1 MTRRTPHQ
9 LSPYAAVSLL
19 LAFAMLV
26 LLPPCAVATGS
37 PHDGARLVVA
47 QHDATSEE
55 QANSQAEPATSHAD
69 PSAEH
74 QEHSQQE
81 NALEPEFLEHGEEHG
96 GAEHHGQH
104 LELPNLTMLL
114 KAFVLKPDSLA
125 YRYVEIFENAF
136 FAILAGLFL
145 CLVALRIYKNRSI
158 VPGRLQAFAEMIVEW
173 LEGLASNMMGPTYGR
188 HFTPFIATI
197 FVYVAAMNYFVL
209 IPLGKSPTST
219 FLNNISIALVV
230 FVYVQYTGIKRQGIG
245 GYLYHLAGSPK
256 DVVSWC
262 LSPLLF
268 TLELFGEFVKPVSLS
283 LRLFGNIFGEDM
295 LLAVFALLG
304 VVALSAFHSPIGLP
318 LNLPFYFLSMLLGLI
333 QALVFSLLST
343 VYIALMLPHGEHAK
357 AH

>member
-1 MTRRTPHQ
+1 
-9 LSPYAAVSLL
+9 
-19 LAFAMLV
+19 
-26 LLPPCAVATGS
+26 
-37 PHDGARLVVA
+37 
-47 QHDATSEE
+47 
-55 QANSQAEPATSHAD
+55 
-69 PSAEH
+69 
-74 QEHSQQE
+74 
-81 NALEPEFLEHGEEHG
+81 
-96 GAEHHGQH
+96 
-104 LELPNLTMLL
+104 
-114 KAFVLKPDSLA
+114 VLKPESSA
-125 YRYVEIFENAF
+125 YRYVEVFENAF

-145 CLVALRIYKNRSI
+145 CLVALRIHKNRSI

-173 LEGLASNMMGPTYGR
+173 LEGLASTMMGPKYGR

-197 FVYVAAMNYFVL
+197 FVYIAAMNYFVL

-256 DVVSWC
+256 DVVSWS

-268 TLELFGEFVKPVSLS
+268 ALELFGEFVKPVSLS

-318 LNLPFYFLSMLLGLI
+318 LNLPFYFLAMLLGLI

-343 VYIALMLPHGEHAK
+343 VYIALMLPHGEHA
-357 AH
+357 HSH